1 MLPSVLG
8 KAQTG
13 SFSAH
18 QPEVRAAG

>member
-18 QPEVRAAG
+18 QPEVGAAG